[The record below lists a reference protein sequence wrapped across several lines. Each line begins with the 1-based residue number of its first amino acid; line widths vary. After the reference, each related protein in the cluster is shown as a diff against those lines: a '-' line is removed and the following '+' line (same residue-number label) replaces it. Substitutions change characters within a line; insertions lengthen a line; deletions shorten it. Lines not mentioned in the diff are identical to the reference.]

1 MFIYILRYGT
11 FCASR
16 PKPTVKKRGA
26 AMIRKIAVC
35 LTMFALGSVFT
46 GCNDK
51 GGVSGPAGPDDNKV
65 AGDGA
70 LFKVVD
76 VDARPLLAPSGAE
89 PALTAAATGANDF
102 AFRLGAEL
110 AKGASGQNFVFSPYS
125 VWMPLA
131 ALVNAT
137 DKTRKG
143 DLLTA
148 LGASGVSEEDINRAA
163 SRMLYGLTRSY
174 QLQYQYIDRYNPLKI
189 ANAIFVDNKVTL
201 RQDFAQ
207 VFMDY
212 YRGSSINV
220 DFRSREAVD
229 AVNNWASENTE
240 GLIKKVINGF
250 DEGTVAAIANAIY
263 FSDKWESEFNP
274 DKTKEGDFHA
284 PAGDSPAFYML
295 RESKNF
301 NYYEDNRAQAVS
313 LRFTQGGGMC
323 VILPKTGAGS
333 VEDLYSS
340 MTNDG
345 FAEIRKN
352 SALAEGKLLLPRFS
366 IDNDVNGLMEGL
378 KALGVPLFDGL
389 EGPITSLIEEKIRLA
404 VTSVAQKAVIKVDEK
419 GTTAA
424 AVTVMAV
431 MGTSIPPQPKETF
444 EMICDR
450 PFMFALYDRTFDGG
464 DQILFTGF
472 VNKP

>member
-1 MFIYILRYGT
+1 
-11 FCASR
+11 
-16 PKPTVKKRGA
+16 
-26 AMIRKIAVC
+26 MIRKIAVC

-51 GGVSGPAGPDDNKV
+51 GVVSGPAGPDDNKV
-65 AGDGA
+65 AGGDG
-70 LFKVVD
+70 LFKAVD

-110 AKGASGQNFVFSPYS
+110 AKNAHGQNFVFSPYS

-131 ALVNAT
+131 ALVNAA
-137 DKTRKG
+137 DATRKS
-143 DLLTA
+143 DLLAA

-163 SRMLYGLTRSY
+163 SRMLYGLTRSWQQQYPY
-174 QLQYQYIDRYNPLKI
+174 QEYYNPLKI
-189 ANAIFVDNKVTL
+189 ANAIFADNKVTL

-207 VFMDY
+207 IFMDY

-220 DFRSREAVD
+220 DFRSREAAD

-240 GLIKKVINGF
+240 GLITKVIDKFEEN
-250 DEGTVAAIANAIY
+250 TLAAIANAIY

-284 PAGDSPAFYML
+284 PTGDSRAFYML
-295 RESKNF
+295 REGLYF

-313 LRFTQGGGMC
+313 LKFTQGGGMW
-323 VILPKTGAGS
+323 VILPKTGAGGA
-333 VEDLYSS
+333 EDLYSS
-340 MTNDG
+340 MTTGN
-345 FAEIRKN
+345 FSEIRKN
-352 SALAEGKLLLPRFS
+352 SVLAEGKLLLPRFS
-366 IDNDVNGLMEGL
+366 IDNDVKGLMEGL
-378 KALGVPLFDGL
+378 KALGVPLFDAK
-389 EGPITSLIEEKIRLA
+389 EGPITNLIEEKIRLA

-424 AVTVMAV
+424 AVTVIGMY
-431 MGTSIPPQPKETF
+431 GTSVPQPQKMF

-450 PFMFALYDRTFDGG
+450 PFMFVLYDHTYDGG
-464 DQILFTGF
+464 DQILFTGI